1 MRFSRWVFACAGI
14 WGLLVVP
21 PLFFL
26 LARVGR
32 ENPPAVTHPEF
43 YYGFAAVATVWQL
56 GFLTM
61 EADPGRFRPLMP
73 IAVLEKTGWIATL
86 LVLYAQHLVAS
97 SMLPFATIDLLL
109 GVLFAAAFVASAPQK
124 EERITSRLP
133 TGAEAALQLARPS
146 ERIESRAR

>member
-26 LARVGR
+26 LERLGR

-43 YYGFAAVATVWQL
+43 YYGFAAVTTVWQL

-61 EADPGRFRPLMP
+61 ATDPGRFRPLMP
-73 IAVLEKTGWIATL
+73 IAVLEKAGWIATA
-86 LVLYAQHLVAS
+86 LVLYAQHRVAS
-97 SMLPFATIDLLL
+97 SMLPFAAVDLLF
-109 GVLFAAAFVASAPQK
+109 GVLFAVAFVASAPQSEK
-124 EERITSRLP
+124 DVTRWSPFSSR
-133 TGAEAALQLARPS
+133 
-146 ERIESRAR
+146 